1 MVSLWRGVSKFINAY
16 IGEALARVVAN
27 FINGFFVKRVSDFV
41 NGYIGDVLVKC
52 LPILSIIS
60 LLRGISKCI
69 NGYMDESLVIGF
81 PNFLNGFFLESGLKN
96 M

>member
-1 MVSLWRGVSKFINAY
+1 M
-16 IGEALARVVAN
+16 GE
-27 FINGFFVKRVSDFV
+27 
-41 NGYIGDVLVKC
+41 VLVKG

-81 PNFLNGFFLESGLKN
+81 PNFLNGFFLKSGLKN